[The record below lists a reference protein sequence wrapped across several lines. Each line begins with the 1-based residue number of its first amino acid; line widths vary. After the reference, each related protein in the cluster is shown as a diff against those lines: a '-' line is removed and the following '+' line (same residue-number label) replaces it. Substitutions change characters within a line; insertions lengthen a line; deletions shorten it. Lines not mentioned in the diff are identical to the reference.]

1 MKKKPKMSGGAGL
14 LLRSKSLRMHRFFIL
29 QPILLVAFS
38 FSAFG
43 QLSVI
48 GGGGPLFPWKV
59 DSVDLVVKFKKAK
72 NRVDSLVMP
81 LDTGIFQELKNSI
94 DSTIHY
100 VDAVLKKRLEIG
112 GNATGPKFDA
122 LLHFLRDKKRA
133 VQVSF
138 SHKSMHSALL
148 DVKAEKYPFVVT
160 FKPEFTHKLDSL
172 AAGLRKKPHP
182 LAPSPPGE
190 GCK

>member
-1 MKKKPKMSGGAGL
+1 
-14 LLRSKSLRMHRFFIL
+14 MHRFFIL

-81 LDTGIFQELKNSI
+81 LDTGIF
-94 DSTIHY
+94 
-100 VDAVLKKRLEIG
+100 
-112 GNATGPKFDA
+112 
-122 LLHFLRDKKRA
+122 
-133 VQVSF
+133 
-138 SHKSMHSALL
+138 
-148 DVKAEKYPFVVT
+148 
-160 FKPEFTHKLDSL
+160 
-172 AAGLRKKPHP
+172 
-182 LAPSPPGE
+182 
-190 GCK
+190 

>member
-1 MKKKPKMSGGAGL
+1 MKKQPKRNGGAGL
-14 LLRSKSLRMHRFFIL
+14 LLRNKALCIHGHSIA
-29 QPILLVAFS
+29 PIVLLITFS

-94 DSTIHY
+94 DSTIQY
-100 VDAVLKKRLEIG
+100 VDAVLKKRQEIG

-122 LLHFLRDKKRA
+122 LLHFLLNKKRA

-138 SHKSMHSALL
+138 SHRSMHSALL

-160 FKPEFTHKLDSL
+160 FKPQFAHKLDSL
-172 AAGLRKKPHP
+172 AAVLRKKPHP
-182 LAPSPPGE
+182 PG
-190 GCK
+190 